1 MQSAVKLLTTVV
13 KEIGLTGLLVVTV
26 IAIFLFYGTEKQKQL
41 FIDKFILLKGD
52 VSYCVV
58 VILFLMA
65 TIVLGGTYQFKSL
78 KAREA
83 ENNRIGREKS
93 KLQEQFLDK
102 ELRSSENSEE

>member
-1 MQSAVKLLTTVV
+1 MQSAIKLLTTIV

-52 VSYCVV
+52 VSYCVI

-65 TIVLGGTYQFKSL
+65 IIILGGTYQTKNL
-78 KAREA
+78 KARKA

-93 KLQEQFLDK
+93 ELQEQFLNK
-102 ELRSSENSEE
+102 ELRSSENNED